1 MADGGDLPPLP
12 ESPPYRTP
20 SPRRPRRYTNSMD
33 TPTAPQTGYEDV
45 VRLLETVASATL
57 GERNLTDTYEA
68 RIRDLEAE
76 NAELLKENEELLH
89 LLNRDD
95 RPATAQATKALA
107 QVRTLKESLIS
118 DREGFSR
125 REAGLT
131 ARVWGLEQ
139 AVTDSLRDLL
149 QERRLRE
156 EVEWQV
162 WPRGREEVECARC
175 AAREEAG
182 GGEGG
187 GVGEEMLRSMEAVTV
202 ELEMRNEEMKQTQS
216 AAEEELELASHE
228 IERLQREV
236 KALEMLKHHKED
248 TEAELDMLKD
258 GMKRIERVAMMY
270 GPLEDELGLLDAIDS
285 WKLEF
290 LAVSTKRK
298 KRKKKEEKHGLG

>member
-1 MADGGDLPPLP
+1 MQ
-12 ESPPYRTP
+12 YRTP

-33 TPTAPQTGYEDV
+33 TPTAPQSGYEDV

-156 EVEWQV
+156 E
-162 WPRGREEVECARC
+162 
-175 AAREEAG
+175 
-182 GGEGG
+182 
-187 GVGEEMLRSMEAVTV
+187 EEMLRSMEAVTV

-216 AAEEELELASHE
+216 AAEEELDLASRE